1 MPKRI
6 ILLSLQQALRSV
18 ALLLFPLAFIALIAW
33 ATAGSSAGNTTDPVR
48 AALWLWLGAHLV
60 PFKLLIPPDQT
71 LGALTFLPIG
81 AAFFPWLVLRNS
93 FRRLTAEISQIR
105 AARIFFLFWYSLLA
119 TLIAV
124 LASTR
129 GVHPVWYLSAPF
141 TLGIGLLST
150 LDFSHSFFQ
159 KFRIPNYLLL
169 MLWGLG
175 ALAVGISL
183 IAHYAIVKDLTTVIA
198 PGWIGGVLFLLLQ
211 ILYLPNLAI
220 SAISYFSG
228 LGFSLGMSTL
238 ISPFHFNLREIPA
251 IPLLAALPTGKHP
264 TAIYGLALILFI
276 VALMVIHINGNF
288 PTLKKRQIAI
298 AEIALF
304 CFLILALAAFLNSGS
319 LVTQSLTPVG
329 TDWWKLPTM
338 LLASLFAATTIFQYL
353 PVALR
358 KFVNRG

>member
-6 ILLSLQQALRSV
+6 ILLSLQQAMRSV

-60 PFKLLIPPDQT
+60 PLKLLIPPNQS

-81 AAFFPWLVLRNS
+81 AVIFPWLVLRNS

-105 AARIFFLFWYSLLA
+105 AARIFFLFWYSTLA
-119 TLIAV
+119 TLIAF

-129 GVHPVWYLSAPF
+129 GVHPIWSLAAPF

-150 LDFSHSFFQ
+150 LDFDHSFFR
-159 KFRIPNYLLL
+159 KFRIPSYLLL
-169 MLWGLG
+169 ALWGLG

-183 IAHYAIVKDLTTVIA
+183 IAHYQIVKDLTTVIA
-198 PGWIGGVLFLLLQ
+198 PGWIGGALFLLLQ

-220 SAISYFSG
+220 SAISYFGG
-228 LGFSLGMSTL
+228 LGFSLGAATS

-264 TAIYGLALILFI
+264 TAIYGLSLIL
-276 VALMVIHINGNF
+276 VVAALMVFHINRSF
-288 PTLKKRQIAI
+288 STLAKRQISLGK
-298 AEIALF
+298 IALF
-304 CFLILALAAFLNSGS
+304 CFAILSLAAFLNSGS
-319 LVTQSLTPVG
+319 LVTQALTPVG
-329 TDWWKLPTM
+329 TDWWKLPSEL
-338 LLASLFAATTIFQYL
+338 LLALFVAAAFFQYL
-353 PVALR
+353 PAAIR
-358 KFVNRG
+358 KFVHRG